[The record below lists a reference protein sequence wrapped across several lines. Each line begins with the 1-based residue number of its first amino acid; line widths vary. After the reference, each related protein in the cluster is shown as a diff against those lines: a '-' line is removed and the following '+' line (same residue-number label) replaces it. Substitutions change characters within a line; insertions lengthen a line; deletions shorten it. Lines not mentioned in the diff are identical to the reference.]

1 MKLPNHEKAF
11 VPREKIVDYLLS
23 PFHTDGKGK
32 AAFFKRFGFTA
43 ELWQILAEA
52 LKKHALENEVSK
64 MENTPFGI
72 RYVIEGELETPVGRK
87 PKVLVVWFIETR
99 TEVPRL
105 ATAYPS
111 KKRK

>member
-1 MKLPNHEKAF
+1 LIICCRRFTQTEKVKPHSSKDLA
-11 VPREKIVDYLLS
+11 R
-23 PFHTDGKGK
+23 
-32 AAFFKRFGFTA
+32 AA

-87 PKVLVVWFIETR
+87 PKVLVVWFIETL